1 MKISLTNYTKTFKG
15 ILKHNYQKYI
25 AFVALNK
32 FGFWES
38 YKLQYFFT
46 YIYNTKKNPIAII
59 HRANIFAKVFFCC
72 SSESYY
78 QRKKLNQWSEW
89 KSLGTVIVNKTLRT
103 YFSSFKCTAQNQFAM
118 TLRISL
124 THHITTKEIGGENK
138 LKWIFKSLFCLPKI
152 SGYFELWHF

>member
-46 YIYNTKKNPIAII
+46 YIYNTKK
-59 HRANIFAKVFFCC
+59 
-72 SSESYY
+72 
-78 QRKKLNQWSEW
+78 
-89 KSLGTVIVNKTLRT
+89 KSHSN
-103 YFSSFKCTAQNQFAM
+103 YPQS
-118 TLRISL
+118 
-124 THHITTKEIGGENK
+124 
-138 LKWIFKSLFCLPKI
+138 
-152 SGYFELWHF
+152 